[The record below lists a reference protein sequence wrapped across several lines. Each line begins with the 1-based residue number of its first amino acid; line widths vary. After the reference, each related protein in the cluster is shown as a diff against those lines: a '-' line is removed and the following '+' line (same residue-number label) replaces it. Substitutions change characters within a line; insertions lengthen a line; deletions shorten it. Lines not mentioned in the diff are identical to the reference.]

1 MLVKELIAELQALPQ
16 DLRVVTRGYEG
27 GYVDPEVVNQFE
39 LALNVHAESYMGP
52 HEETSFSWYIKP
64 DHIKEQAVYIG

>member
-52 HEETSFSWYIKP
+52 HEETAFSWYIKP